1 LSSWRFFRHEHAV
14 SKSLGSVDPDESV
27 ARSAL
32 GGGELERR
40 PDGRSA
46 GRPDGPLDGPL
57 EGPLGPQWGGRVG
70 LRLAPSL
77 RRAGSHL
84 ARVLRVAGAES
95 IDALFPRLCGVC
107 ADAGE
112 DGPWCAAHRL
122 PAAPEGARCTTCA
135 ARLPRALEVQG
146 EVPAQARPRC
156 AECRRRSSGL
166 AQVVVLS
173 DYRNAALRDWI
184 LAFKH
189 GGRSELAAPLGAAL
203 AAHVD
208 RSLGWM
214 ARQSGAQ
221 GGRASLEHAA
231 PRRLLCPV
239 PLHLWR
245 RLERGY
251 DQSRLL
257 AEVLAADLGVPC
269 APLLARLRPTAVQ
282 GAGGARSRK
291 SNVRGAFALRRAW
304 IERLLG
310 RLPESWL
317 RRWLGRWS
325 ASGLERALGGATA
338 ARRVLAEVD
347 EVWLVDDVVTSG
359 ATLRECARALRRG
372 GAKRVCAMALA
383 RAAAKRVGA
392 NSAESTADSTR
403 GEWGE
408 SRWESS
414 GGGAKGVRT

>member
-1 LSSWRFFRHEHAV
+1 
-14 SKSLGSVDPDESV
+14 VDPDESV
-27 ARSAL
+27 ARGAL
-32 GGGELERR
+32 GGGKLDPRFGER
-40 PDGRSA
+40 A
-46 GRPDGPLDGPL
+46 
-57 EGPLGPQWGGRVG
+57 G
-70 LRLAPSL
+70 LRLALSL

-84 ARVLRVAGAES
+84 SRALRLAGAES

-122 PAAPEGARCTTCA
+122 PAGPEGARCTTCA
-135 ARLPRALEVQG
+135 ARLPRALE
-146 EVPAQARPRC
+146 AQAQAHAHARC
-156 AECRRRSSGL
+156 AECRRRPSGL

-203 AAHVD
+203 AAHVE
-208 RSLGWM
+208 RSLGWT
-214 ARQSGAQ
+214 APRTGAFD
-221 GGRASLEHAA
+221 GGASLERAA

-251 DQSRLL
+251 DQSRWL
-257 AEVLAADLGVPC
+257 AEVLAADLGVPL
-269 APLLARLRPTAVQ
+269 APLLARVRPTAVQ

-291 SNVRGAFALRRAW
+291 SNVRGAFALRRGW
-304 IERLLG
+304 IERLLE
-310 RLPESWL
+310 RLAESRVGGWL
-317 RRWLGRWS
+317 GRWLGRWS
-325 ASGLERALGGATA
+325 AVGSERALGRATT
-338 ARRVLAEVD
+338 ARHVLAEVD
-347 EVWLVDDVVTSG
+347 EVWLVDDVITSG

-383 RAAAKRVGA
+383 RAAARRAGA
-392 NSAESTADSTR
+392 STADSTAESTR
-403 GEWGE
+403 GEHAGRARGE
-408 SRWESS
+408 STRGERGESEGMRA
-414 GGGAKGVRT
+414 GG